1 MARIYKPEDHEVVL
15 TPEYI
20 RVKLLR
26 RVEGSGFLS
35 NKQRPSQL
43 PPPQCQRPP
52 LLEDTFSEVF
62 SGPKIPQKI
71 NPIPDFGTFGGK
83 KKVKFAQK
91 FWRKTCLGG
100 FCSVPSDFFF
110 GPFLS
115 TPPLGG
121 RTIFGH
127 NPMSNTFPASPPP
140 TPAGG
145 PWPGPPAAM
154 RQRSRRRR
162 PPPGSS
168 PPPAQASLFGEPLR
182 IPGGRGR
189 HGRQPFDWVLRLL
202 HWAVLCMAR
211 KGSFSIK
218 KPKRH
223 HPGVVPDSGRWH
235 FPPPHRVLS
244 AKPAPVWRM
253 RSAPLSQPS
262 PGVREGGSGG
272 PSTRR
277 GLPLRSS

>member
-115 TPPLGG
+115 TPPPLVGG
-121 RTIFGH
+121 QFLATTPCPTR
-127 NPMSNTFPASPPP
+127 SPLPP
-140 TPAGG
+140 LLPRQAA
-145 PWPGPPAAM
+145 PGRDP
-154 RQRSRRRR
+154 Q
-162 PPPGSS
+162 
-168 PPPAQASLFGEPLR
+168 QL
-182 IPGGRGR
+182 
-189 HGRQPFDWVLRLL
+189 
-202 HWAVLCMAR
+202 
-211 KGSFSIK
+211 
-218 KPKRH
+218 
-223 HPGVVPDSGRWH
+223 
-235 FPPPHRVLS
+235 
-244 AKPAPVWRM
+244 
-253 RSAPLSQPS
+253 
-262 PGVREGGSGG
+262 
-272 PSTRR
+272 
-277 GLPLRSS
+277 